1 MYLPSTCLYYAL
13 TLHTHTTGWGQA
25 SALEALFKDDEDDY
39 AEPMPQRG
47 EESDRVPM
55 PGLVVKW
62 PANGFKYHPG
72 SSSDPY
78 RYTRTDA
85 SAAPWGELDE
95 EDRTHG
101 HLATERLASEDDEG
115 YFALAAPMWRDRAAR
130 ARAREEMAR
139 REAEEEAKMAAM
151 AQHMAKH
158 ERVTIGCVRVL
169 LVSRVLTLCK
179 RAPLNRRSGRQR
191 MQHASAG

>member
-1 MYLPSTCLYYAL
+1 MPLPCTN
-13 TLHTHTTGWGQA
+13 TTHPHHLAGQA

-130 ARAREEMAR
+130 ARAREDMAR

-158 ERVTIGCVRVL
+158 ERVNNGGCVC
-169 LVSRVLTLCK
+169 LCVPCSHTVQA
-179 RAPLNRRSGRQR
+179 RPP
-191 MQHASAG
+191 